1 MEVVLLHVLGL
12 SAVPG
17 HPDLWVRLDSQV
29 SELSEFEGRNER
41 CCLPCQDT
49 LSLGCSPPHSDPCRS
64 QTFAEVAAVSHSFQA
79 HVELLP
85 AALWE
90 VCAGLDDD
98 LPPHPQSDSG
108 AASPVG
114 DALHHHHHHEHHHHE
129 HHHHEHHLARSSARS
144 ILPHLLFD
152 CPLSRSAHCCYACSS
167 SDCCDSDQ
175 TLCCFA
181 LPGLFDLLAAEVRNS
196 LWVRSSSSTFHSLA
210 QTTLSLRPRRDR

>member
-1 MEVVLLHVLGL
+1 MEEVLLHVLGL

-17 HPDLWVRLDSQV
+17 HRDLWVLLDSQV

-49 LSLGCSPPHSDPCRS
+49 LSSGCSPPRSAPCRS
-64 QTFAEVAAVSHSFQA
+64 QTFAEVAAVFHSFQA

-114 DALHHHHHHEHHHHE
+114 DALHHHHHHD
-129 HHHHEHHLARSSARS
+129 HHLARSNARS
-144 ILPHLLFD
+144 TLPHLLFD
-152 CPLSRSAHCCYACSS
+152 CPLSHSAHCCYACSS
-167 SDCCDSDQ
+167 SDCCDSDP
-175 TLCCFA
+175 TLCCSA

-196 LWVRSSSSTFHSLA
+196 LWVRSSSSTFHWLA
-210 QTTLSLRPRRDR
+210 QTTLFLRPRRDR

>member
-12 SAVPG
+12 SAVPC
-17 HPDLWVRLDSQV
+17 HLDLWVLLDSQV

-49 LSLGCSPPHSDPCRS
+49 LSLGCSPLHSDPCRS
-64 QTFAEVAAVSHSFQA
+64 QTFAEVAAVFHSFQA

-114 DALHHHHHHEHHHHE
+114 DALHHHHEHHHHD
-129 HHHHEHHLARSSARS
+129 HHHHEHHLARSSARWT
-144 ILPHLLFD
+144 LPHLLFD
-152 CPLSRSAHCCYACSS
+152 CPLSHSAHCCYACSS
-167 SDCCDSDQ
+167 SDCCDSDP
-175 TLCCFA
+175 TLCCSALPSFA
-181 LPGLFDLLAAEVRNS
+181 LGVGAMSSPLAP
-196 LWVRSSSSTFHSLA
+196 SSSAYHLLGP
-210 QTTLSLRPRRDR
+210 TTLFLMPQPDH

>member
-17 HPDLWVRLDSQV
+17 HRDLWVRLDSQV
-29 SELSEFEGRNER
+29 LELSEFEGRNER
-41 CCLPCQDT
+41 CCLPGQDT
-49 LSLGCSPPHSDPCRS
+49 QSLGCSPPRSDPCRS

-114 DALHHHHHHEHHHHE
+114 DAIHHPHHHD
-129 HHHHEHHLARSSARS
+129 HHLARSSARS
-144 ILPHLLFD
+144 TLPHLLFD
-152 CPLSRSAHCCYACSS
+152 CPLSRSAHCCYADSS

-175 TLCCFA
+175 TLCCSA

-196 LWVRSSSSTFHSLA
+196 LWVHSSSSTFHSLA
-210 QTTLSLRPRRDR
+210 PTTLFPRPRRGR